1 MEDLIK
7 KIISK
12 HPKSTAVGIFVFLFF
27 ICSTT
32 IINTPQSSNKYH
44 PEIKSAE
51 IDSDT
56 DSSSTDLTY
65 PEKAEEDSKYQDE
78 PKSDSSH
85 SLNETIPALVK
96 KTGSDFS
103 YETPGNVQLND
114 KEILVTYVRTEK
126 CNEELPENIW
136 QQEWEAKFDLTSN
149 TWTDKV
155 REISSCLGKSKQDW
169 INFNTH
175 PSRFSIETESSQII
189 IRADAQDYDNSLIM
203 KDTLV
208 IKYANPKL
216 VTTNEQ
222 ITHQS
227 STDNRVVQAGDGYAN
242 LRSYPSTEVEVLAK
256 IPNGTSVTILSEETN
271 SAGQVWYKVQVDDKI
286 GWLYS
291 GLVN

>member
-7 KIISK
+7 KIIFK
-12 HPKSTAVGIFVFLFF
+12 HPKSTAIGIFVLLAF

-32 IINTPQSSNKYH
+32 ITNTPQSSNKYH
-44 PEIKSAE
+44 PKTASAE
-51 IDSDT
+51 ISSDA
-56 DSSSTDLTY
+56 DPSSTDLTY
-65 PEKAEEDSKYQDE
+65 SEKAEKDSKYQDE
-78 PKSDSSH
+78 SKSDS
-85 SLNETIPALVK
+85 LNKTVPALVK

-103 YETPGNVQLND
+103 YETPGNVQIND

-126 CNEELPENIW
+126 CNEELPEDIW
-136 QQEWEAKFDLTSN
+136 QQEWQAKFDLTSN

-155 REISSCLGKSKQDW
+155 REISSCLGKSRQEW

-189 IRADAQDYDNSLIM
+189 IRADAQDYDNSIIM

-208 IKYANPKL
+208 IKYANPKF
-216 VTTNEQ
+216 VTANEQ

-227 STDNRVVQAGDGYAN
+227 STNNRVVQAGDGYAN

-256 IPNGTSVTILSEETN
+256 IPNGTYVTILKEETN
-271 SAGQVWYKVQVDDKI
+271 STGQVWYKVQVDGKV

-291 GLVN
+291 ELLN